1 MQSQLDPLQISTRLK
16 TNFSPEITY
25 YIMNLP
31 GDIIYKE
38 GIPQLIYSQMMQTQI
53 FIPDSQPQD
62 KENYIA
68 IAQQLGFSIEA
79 AHKFY
84 YFIDDP
90 LDHVPLINWIREF
103 IFSLFSPIENV
114 TPLWSSYM
122 NTISTSAVSDFLQHN
137 PTT

>member
-1 MQSQLDPLQISTRLK
+1 MQFQLQPDQISIRLK

-31 GDIIYKE
+31 IDILYKE
-38 GIPQLIYSQMMQTQI
+38 GIPQLIYSKIIQSQI
-53 FIPDSQPQD
+53 FISDSLPQT
-62 KENYIA
+62 KENYIT
-68 IAQQLGFSIEA
+68 IAQQLGFTIEA

-84 YFIDDP
+84 YFIDDS
-90 LDHVPLINWIREF
+90 LDHIPLVNWIREF

-122 NTISTSAVSDFLQHN
+122 NTISTSAVSDFLQYN